1 MLSSDFCR
9 GLVSDNENDQAAT
22 NDAFDVLHYIANKR
36 LAVGRLTVIDATN
49 VQPEARGPLVKLDRE
64 FHVLPVAIVLNLPER
79 LCRERNKELP
89 DRRFGPRV
97 IRQQRSQLRRSL
109 WSLKRE
115 GFRHIFVMET
125 PQEVETACIERVRL
139 WNDKRDE
146 DGPFDIIGDVHGC
159 ADELEELLTELG
171 YVKSELVSSER
182 AWSDLCYAHPD
193 GRRAIFVGD
202 LVDRGPRIVDSLSIV
217 RNMVQ
222 SGTGICVPG
231 NHDVRLLRKLRGRK
245 VRITHGLTE
254 SLADIDSISAGDQ
267 DEFRSRRVDQPLCI
281 R

>member
-1 MLSSDFCR
+1 
-9 GLVSDNENDQAAT
+9 
-22 NDAFDVLHYIANKR
+22 
-36 LAVGRLTVIDATN
+36 
-49 VQPEARGPLVKLDRE
+49 
-64 FHVLPVAIVLNLPER
+64 
-79 LCRERNKELP
+79 
-89 DRRFGPRV
+89 
-97 IRQQRSQLRRSL
+97 
-109 WSLKRE
+109 
-115 GFRHIFVMET
+115 MET

-182 AWSDLCYAHPD
+182 AWIDLCYAHPD

-267 DEFRSRRVDQPLCI
+267 DEFRSQLIEFIDGLISHYVFDEGRLVVAHAGMKEEMQGRGSSKVRQVCPVWGNDG
-281 R
+281 